1 MGMAER
7 GKVKASGLL
16 VLTEQAQLLHYLKT
30 LAQGEAEWSLAE
42 LRRPSSELLGDDTPA
57 SAVLEACERLGVPL
71 LRVEAIVPSAEALAL
86 MRPQQA
92 REYRAVPVLAHRGLV
107 AVALEDAA
115 DVALLGTLEFLSSHR
130 VVPVLATPSVIR
142 AAIASSYDR
151 SEDVAIVR
159 QLGLDP
165 GAANIEASEREAE
178 RLAREKPVVRIIHDT
193 IAEAIRRRASD
204 IHLRP
209 AEDGADLLFRIDDEM
224 VPVRRFMRALV
235 PALVSRIKVLAAM
248 NLAEHR
254 KPQDGRTTFTLE
266 DGRKVD
272 LRMSVLPAVFGE
284 SVVIRLLDT
293 LESLRALEELGF
305 SERDTLLIGE
315 MMDRSHG
322 MFLTTGPTGCGK
334 STTLYAM
341 LLELRKQRINVLTIE
356 DPVEFYIEGIQQM
369 QVNRAAHF
377 TFASAMRNFLRHDP
391 DVIMVG
397 EIRDQ
402 ETAAIAVES
411 ALTGHLVM
419 STLHTNTA
427 AATITRM
434 LELGVEAYLLRASL
448 LGVLS
453 QRLVRLTCPH
463 CRGVEPV
470 DTHVRKLLEVG
481 EEEVFHIGR
490 GCQQCD
496 GLGVRKRMAVYE
508 LLEVTPEIRRLIV
521 PGAEADRIHEQALA
535 QGMVPLTQSAV
546 ALARK
551 GVISLAEAYRV
562 RTD

>member
-1 MGMAER
+1 MGMVER

-16 VLTEQAQLLHYLKT
+16 VLTEQTQLLHYLKN
-30 LAQGEAEWSLAE
+30 LAQGEAEWSMSE
-42 LRRPSSELLGDDTPA
+42 LRRPASELPGDDTPA
-57 SAVLEACERLGVPL
+57 IAVLEACERLGVPL
-71 LRVEAIVPSAEALAL
+71 LRVESIVPSAESLAL
-86 MRPQQA
+86 MSPQQA

-107 AVALEDAA
+107 AVALEDPA
-115 DVALLGTLEFLSSHR
+115 DIALLGTLEFLSSHR
-130 VVPVLATPSVIR
+130 IVPVLATPAVIR

-151 SEDVAIVR
+151 NEDVAIVR

-165 GAANIEASEREAE
+165 GALNVEASEREAE
-178 RLAREKPVVRIIHDT
+178 RLAKEKPVVRIIHDT

-284 SVVIRLLDT
+284 SVVVRLLDT

-341 LLELRKQRINVLTIE
+341 LLELRKLRINVLTIE

-369 QVNRAAHF
+369 QVNRAANF

-397 EIRDQ
+397 EIRDH

-470 DTHVRKLLEVG
+470 DTHVRKLLGVG

-490 GCQQCD
+490 GCQHCE

-521 PGAEADRIHEQALA
+521 PGAEADRIHEQAIV